1 MYCYRHP
8 KAETLLRCQKCER
21 PICTDCSRVSPVGSR
36 CPDCTTIRSSSLF
49 QVGADRLAIGALAGL
64 VAGFVVGYLL
74 LFLSGMGFFLIWG
87 GLLGGG
93 AIGEAVLRVIQR
105 KRGPRVE
112 LLTGLTAAAGI
123 LIAFG
128 VWYVSRGS
136 VAEMGAMLEALQRRP
151 YFVVAAGV
159 AVFSAVSRV
168 RFF

>member
-1 MYCYRHP
+1 MHCYRHP
-8 KAETLLRCQKCER
+8 KVETLLRCQKCER
-21 PICTDCSRVSPVGSR
+21 PICTNCARSSPVGSR
-36 CPDCTTIRSSSLF
+36 CPECATIRSSPLF
-49 QVGADRLAIGALAGL
+49 QVGVDRLAAGSLAGL
-64 VAGFVVGYLL
+64 AAGFAIGYLL
-74 LFLSGMGFFLIWG
+74 LFLSGVGFFLIWG

-105 KRGPRVE
+105 KRGPKVE
-112 LLTGLTAAAGI
+112 IMTGMSAAAGI

-128 VWYVSRGS
+128 IWYIARSG
-136 VAEMGAMLEALQRRP
+136 AADIGAMLESLQQRP